1 MIYTEYMNFF
11 FNESSQL
18 PIVTGDIQGRSEAS
32 EVGGGGVGSEVL
44 PEI

>member
-18 PIVTGDIQGRSEAS
+18 PVVTGDIQGRSEAS
-32 EVGGGGVGSEVL
+32 EVGVGSEDFT
-44 PEI
+44 